1 MFADGFHQAL
11 LSNCSKF
18 PKIAAKVAMFIL
30 EKVPAVKS
38 KFSDKEVEILSKLA
52 VDIIAGFKETGLGNT
67 SSIR

>member
-1 MFADGFHQAL
+1 
-11 LSNCSKF
+11 
-18 PKIAAKVAMFIL
+18 MFIL